1 MVNLIIPTLLVSSL
15 AFVTSVVAIVLVL
28 AQRWSTHK
36 IEWRPLVTETL
47 EDEAEKEL
55 NEVEEDDAVT
65 LKEALSLQRKNK
77 IKTPID
83 PLDTILET
91 NNF

>member
-1 MVNLIIPTLLVSSL
+1 MINLIIPTLIISAIALL
-15 AFVTSVVAIVLVL
+15 AAIVAIVLVL
-28 AQRWSTHK
+28 AQRWSTHQ

-47 EDEAEKEL
+47 EDKAEKEL

-77 IKTPID
+77 IKAPID

>member
-1 MVNLIIPTLLVSSL
+1 MTHLIIPTLIISVIALV
-15 AFVTSVVAIVLVL
+15 AAIVAVILVL
-28 AQRWSTHK
+28 AQRWSSHK

-47 EDEAEKEL
+47 EDKAEKEL

-77 IKTPID
+77 IKAPID

>member
-77 IKTPID
+77 IKAPID
-83 PLDTILET
+83 PLDTILEN

>member
-77 IKTPID
+77 IKAPID